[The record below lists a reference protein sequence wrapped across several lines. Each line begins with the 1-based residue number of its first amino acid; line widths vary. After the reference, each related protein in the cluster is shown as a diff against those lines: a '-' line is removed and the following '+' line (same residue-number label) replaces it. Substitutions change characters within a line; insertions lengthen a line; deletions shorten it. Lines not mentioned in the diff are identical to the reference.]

1 MSKEEIKN
9 EKPNEISRIINEI
22 LNLNKEVQEQRGSGL
37 KMLTPDQVLS
47 RLRITLPQLNAG
59 NNYKKRKIKL
69 GNYCI
74 LCTDQ
79 NNLQDNSIKV

>member
-1 MSKEEIKN
+1 
-9 EKPNEISRIINEI
+9 
-22 LNLNKEVQEQRGSGL
+22 
-37 KMLTPDQVLS
+37 MLTPDQVLS

-59 NNYKKRKIKL
+59 NNYKKRKMKL

-79 NNLQDNSIKV
+79 NNLQDNSIKVWLTLFKYGNNLYEHWK